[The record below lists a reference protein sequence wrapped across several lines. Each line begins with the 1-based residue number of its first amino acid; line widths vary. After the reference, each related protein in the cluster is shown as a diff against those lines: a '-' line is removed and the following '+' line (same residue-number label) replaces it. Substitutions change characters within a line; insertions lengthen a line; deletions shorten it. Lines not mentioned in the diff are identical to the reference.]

1 MCSMETVQQQT
12 PVRIGIN
19 GFGRIG
25 RTFTR
30 ALWAR
35 DCEVDVELV
44 AVNDVMPAE
53 QLAYLLEFDSVSGRL
68 GQPAV
73 VSDDEITV
81 GSHAVRVLRAP
92 TPDELPWTDLGVD
105 IVVDGSRRFG
115 PAKEARRHLG
125 SGAKVVV
132 VTGPSEGA
140 DATFVVGVND
150 DSFDLSRH
158 QIVSNASCTTNCLVP
173 MAKVLDEAF
182 GIEDGLMTT
191 VHAYTSDQ
199 PLVDGSVSELR
210 QSRAAATNVVPTTTG
225 AARATR
231 LVVPDLDG
239 RLAGTSLRVPVPD
252 GSITDLTV
260 LLRTTPSAD
269 EVNAAFREAAAGPM
283 AGIIEY
289 SDRPLVSS
297 DIVGRTA
304 SCIFDAPLTIT
315 GNRLIKVFGWYDNEW
330 GYSNRLVDL
339 VLRVADGIRHTSAA

>member
-1 MCSMETVQQQT
+1 MCSMRTVQQQT

-35 DCEVDVELV
+35 DCESDVQLV

-53 QLAYLLEFDSVSGRL
+53 QLAYLLEFDSVSGWL
-68 GQPAV
+68 GQPAE
-73 VSDDEITV
+73 VSDDKITV
-81 GSHAVRVLRAP
+81 GPHGVRVLRAP

-158 QIVSNASCTTNCLVP
+158 QVVSNASCTTNCLVP
-173 MAKVLDEAF
+173 MAKVLDQAF

-191 VHAYTSDQ
+191 IHAYTSDQ
-199 PLVDGSVSELR
+199 PLVDGSVNQLR
-210 QSRAAATNVVPTTTG
+210 QSRAAAVNVVPTTTG

-239 RLAGTSLRVPVPD
+239 RLDGASLRVPVPD

-260 LLRTTPSAD
+260 LLRGNPSRDA
-269 EVNAAFREAAAGPM
+269 VNAAFEEAAAGPM

-289 SDRPLVSS
+289 SERPLVSS
-297 DIVGRTA
+297 DIVGKAA
-304 SCIFDAPLTIT
+304 SCIFDGPL
-315 GNRLIKVFGWYDNEW
+315 
-330 GYSNRLVDL
+330 
-339 VLRVADGIRHTSAA
+339 